1 MTYKRS
7 PFEEAIYDELTSRGY
22 EMASWQVGSYDLP
35 LIVVAKDNDVV
46 IACDG
51 DRYHMSDENIRED
64 MEKQTILERVGWR
77 FIRIRASEYFTH
89 PKATMETLI
98 KRLERLGVK
107 PQKQTVKRN
116 DLLYRVKADLI
127 QNIPISAM
135 NQFPSEMVD
144 MMMKDAAIKKQKAE

>member
-1 MTYKRS
+1 
-7 PFEEAIYDELTSRGY
+7 
-22 EMASWQVGSYDLP
+22 
-35 LIVVAKDNDVV
+35 
-46 IACDG
+46 
-51 DRYHMSDENIRED
+51 

-135 NQFPSEMVD
+135 NQFPPEMVD